1 MTPRRVVRRHVQTER
16 GDAIL
21 VDVDER
27 ESLPATDA
35 VAVAVVAAIR
45 SGDEES
51 LSQLLIERP
60 ELANARLVD
69 QRGVAR
75 TLLHVVTDWP
85 GYFPNGPRIVERLLA
100 AGADPDAAT
109 GGKQPETPLH
119 WAASSDDLEVAQA
132 LIVGG
137 AAIDV
142 PGGSIGTPVENAVG
156 YGCWHVARLLCARGA
171 RVDKLWVAAGLGLL
185 PLVREH
191 VEDTP
196 PPDRSDIDHALWQAC
211 HGGQLRVAAY
221 LLEHGADI
229 DTIPDHHNARPME
242 IAAAPD
248 TRRGLLIE
256 WLAKRAT
263 T

>member
-1 MTPRRVVRRHVQTER
+1 
-16 GDAIL
+16 
-21 VDVDER
+21 VDDPELL
-27 ESLPATDA
+27 SATDA

-45 SGDEES
+45 SGNDES
-51 LSQLLIERP
+51 LAQLLIERP
-60 ELANARLVD
+60 GLATARLVD
-69 QRGVAR
+69 QRGGAR

-85 GYFPNGPRIVERLLA
+85 GYFPNGPRTVEMLLA
-100 AGADPDAAT
+100 AGADPNAAT
-109 GGKQPETPLH
+109 GGEQPETPLH
-119 WAASSDDLEVAQA
+119 WAASSDDVEVAQA
-132 LIVGG
+132 LIAGG

-185 PLVREH
+185 PVIREH

-196 PPDRSDIDHALWQAC
+196 PPDRSEIDHAFWQAC
-211 HGGQLRVAAY
+211 HGGQRRVAAY
-221 LLEHGADI
+221 LLQHGADS
-229 DTIPDHHNARPME
+229 DTIPDHHNARPVE
-242 IAAAPD
+242 IAGAPD

-256 WLAKRAT
+256 WLTKRAT